1 MWFRQTSYACRGE
14 MPGAGRSGQPM
25 LSTGRVTTVWRVALA
40 LGVGILTC
48 IGLMTVLAATY
59 SPTDAAQP
67 RQHPQHLGGASQSFS
82 VTVFTSDRQ
91 FTVTLD
97 VNPNRSGTNVFTV
110 SVVDTGTGTSITN
123 VGVSLSTTMLDMKMG
138 TDTIHLHP
146 DGKGHFS
153 AHRDLAMGGD
163 WRIRIQIR
171 TPDQRLHEATVN
183 VLTPG

>member
-1 MWFRQTSYACRGE
+1 M
-14 MPGAGRSGQPM
+14 M
-25 LSTGRVTTVWRVALA
+25 STRHVTTIWRAVVV
-40 LGVGILTC
+40 LGAGILTC
-48 IGLMTVLAATY
+48 IGLMTVVAATY
-59 SPTDAAQP
+59 LPTDAARQS
-67 RQHPQHLGGASQSFS
+67 QHPQHLRGTSQSLT

-110 SVVDTGTGTSITN
+110 SVIDTGTGTSITN

-138 TDTIHLHP
+138 TDTIHLYP

>member
-1 MWFRQTSYACRGE
+1 MMSAQH
-14 MPGAGRSGQPM
+14 
-25 LSTGRVTTVWRVALA
+25 VTPVWRSALVM
-40 LGVGILTC
+40 GVGILTC
-48 IGLMTVLAATY
+48 IGLMTVFAATY
-59 SPTDAAQP
+59 SPTDAARP
-67 RQHPQHLGGASQSFS
+67 RQHPQHLEGTSRSFT
-82 VTVFTSDRQ
+82 VTVFTSDRK

-110 SVVDTGTGTSITN
+110 SVVDADTGISITN
-123 VGVSLSTTMLDMKMG
+123 VGVSLSSTMLDMKMG
-138 TDTIHLHP
+138 TDTINLHP

-171 TPDQRLHEATVN
+171 TPDQGLHEATVN